1 MALSLYPSL
10 LPVCLKGRLF
20 FDAVAQG
27 VYVCLCGERFF
38 FFQAIKQDFMI
49 FLLKKNG
56 KKIACAR
63 CLFSCCYCVASGT
76 LSFWWRVNADV
87 LLCHVFFFSFF
98 FSTLADSCIFF
109 LCLSLV
115 FLSLYTHAWAVLWSI
130 HLSTNVR
137 ITHLSLLMLL
147 LFFFLPLFPT

>member
-38 FFQAIKQDFMI
+38 FSGDQTRLHDLLIKEKWKENSM
-49 FLLKKNG
+49 
-56 KKIACAR
+56 R
-63 CLFSCCYCVASGT
+63 T
-76 LSFWWRVNADV
+76 LSFF
-87 LLCHVFFFSFF
+87 LLLLRCVWHAVFLMACECRRTFVSCFFFSFF

-109 LCLSLV
+109 FYVFHWSFCPFTPMREPCCDQFISRQTFELHIYLC
-115 FLSLYTHAWAVLWSI
+115 
-130 HLSTNVR
+130 
-137 ITHLSLLMLL
+137 
-147 LFFFLPLFPT
+147 